1 MSHWTESR
9 LPKPAKPLRI
19 LVVDDNGPFAEA
31 LALTLATVDGFEVV
45 GCARDGAEA
54 VEAARGLN
62 PDVILMD
69 LQMPVVDG
77 IEATRRLGRQLP
89 FAAVVAVSGAAD
101 GAEVERA
108 FEAGAAAFVRKGTPL
123 HDLACTILDVA
134 RRSPL
139 FPRRRPLDEA
149 DCAAV
154 A

>member
-1 MSHWTESR
+1 MSLWTEPS
-9 LPKPAKPLRI
+9 LPKPEKPLRI
-19 LVVDDNGPFAEA
+19 LVVDDSGPFAEA

-45 GCARDGAEA
+45 GCARDGAQA
-54 VEAARGLN
+54 LDAARGLR
-62 PDVILMD
+62 PDVVLMD

-89 FAAVVAVSGAAD
+89 CAAVVAVSGAAG

-123 HDLACTILDVA
+123 HELARTILDVA

-139 FPRRRPLDEA
+139 FPRRLPLDGAE
-149 DCAAV
+149 CSLV